1 LFGVSMKNSMSWS
14 ERFTAKSI
22 DVGIDQAIVG
32 PFTLVLGGVG
42 GWVFSS
48 PESTFAIKVF
58 CAACVLLLL
67 CFWLLC
73 LFISF
78 AADRI
83 RLYWWSLGIFSGS
96 GATYRQIHVLCE
108 YVSRLRV
115 LCHSRGADSA
125 DSVDAFGNVLWW
137 FESNL
142 RVLYTV
148 YRVRGFDL
156 AGGDVGMTDD
166 EMTES
171 CRSLM
176 KCWVQVSRLMP
187 SEPEG
192 ALECVAKYS
201 TLSEGTRRVASEC
214 LAQVRRMRS
223 KSVILADSVSS

>member
-1 LFGVSMKNSMSWS
+1 MNNNMSWS
-14 ERFTAKSI
+14 ERLTAKSI

-32 PFTLVLGGVG
+32 PFTLLLGGAA

-48 PESTFAIKVF
+48 PESTFVIKLVYS
-58 CAACVLLLL
+58 AGVLLLL

-73 LFISF
+73 FLISF
-78 AADRI
+78 ASDRI

-115 LCHSRGADSA
+115 LCHSRGAASA
-125 DSVDAFGNVLWW
+125 DNVDAFGNVLWW
-137 FESNL
+137 FENNL
-142 RVLYTV
+142 RVLYIV

-156 AGGDVGMTDD
+156 AGGDVGMNDV

-187 SEPEG
+187 GEPEG

-223 KSVILADSVSS
+223 KSVVLTQSANS